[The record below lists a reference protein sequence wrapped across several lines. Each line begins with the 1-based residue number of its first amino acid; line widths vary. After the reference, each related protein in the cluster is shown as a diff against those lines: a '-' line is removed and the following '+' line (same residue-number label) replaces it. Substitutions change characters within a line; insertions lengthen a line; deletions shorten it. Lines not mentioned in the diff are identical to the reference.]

1 MLAVGRLW
9 PSDDD
14 DDDDR
19 TFFIDGIWRAITPA
33 AVDLAV
39 APEVD
44 FASLFAPDMISIV
57 VATIVMATIVV
68 ATIVVATILV
78 ATIVRNIRMF
88 CHLRI

>member
-1 MLAVGRLW
+1 MQLQIYWRANGN
-9 PSDDD
+9 DDEP
-14 DDDDR
+14 

-44 FASLFAPDMISIV
+44 FASLFAPEM
-57 VATIVMATIVV
+57 TTIVV
-68 ATIVVATILV
+68 ATIVVATIDD
-78 ATIVRNIRMF
+78 RNIRTF